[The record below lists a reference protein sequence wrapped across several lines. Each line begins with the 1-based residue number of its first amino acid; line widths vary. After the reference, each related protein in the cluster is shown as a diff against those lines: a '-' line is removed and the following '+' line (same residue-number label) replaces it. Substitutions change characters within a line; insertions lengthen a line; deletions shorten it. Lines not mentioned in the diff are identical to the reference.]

1 MILFGTLGAA
11 LVALAVLALLRPLVA
26 ARRGGAVSQREANL
40 AIHRDQR
47 RELEADLAA
56 GKLERAEYERALAEL
71 EARTLEEADAPD
83 AAEAP
88 ARAPRGRQAAMF
100 AVVFAV
106 PLVALGVYYA
116 VGTPGALA
124 PRPPDEVTPAQIE
137 AMVSGLAA
145 RLQKNP
151 DDPEGWKMLGRSYA
165 VMGRFAEATRAYAEA
180 AKRSPRDAQLL
191 ADFADALAM
200 SHGQSLRGEP
210 EQLVQRA
217 LEIDPANLKALALAG
232 TAAFERQEFAS
243 AADTWSRMLP
253 HVAPGSDEAR
263 LIQQNIDE
271 ARSRAGGASVPP
283 PPPAAAAAGAAR
295 LTGTVRLDPKLAS
308 QISADDTLFVYARAE
323 SGLAMPLAILRRKA
337 AELPFEY
344 ALDDSMAMA
353 PGMGISSQAH
363 VVITAR
369 VSRSGNARPQP
380 GDLEGRSAP
389 VANDAKGVDVVIDK
403 VVR

>member
-56 GKLERAEYERALAEL
+56 GKLGRAEYERALAEL
-71 EARTLEEADAPD
+71 EARTLEEADAP
-83 AAEAP
+83 EAP
-88 ARAPRGRQAAMF
+88 PRPPRGRQAAAF

-106 PLVALGVYYA
+106 PLIALAVYYA

-124 PRPPDEVTPAQIE
+124 PRPPEEVTPAQIE
-137 AMVSGLAA
+137 AMVNGLAA

-283 PPPAAAAAGAAR
+283 PPPPAAAAAGAAR

-337 AELPFEY
+337 AELPFAY

-380 GDLEGRSAP
+380 GDLEGRSSP
-389 VANDAKGVDVVIDK
+389 VANDAKGVDVVIDR